1 MRTKKIVL
9 VLIKYPGHLTPTA
22 LQIDPGSAHSQ
33 LTLLQKVRDS
43 PSSYLH
49 EGFAQDHLLKI
60 MQTVNYM

>member
-1 MRTKKIVL
+1 M
-9 VLIKYPGHLTPTA
+9 
-22 LQIDPGSAHSQ
+22 DPGSAYSQ

-43 PSSYLH
+43 PFSYLH